1 MNTHELPMII
11 FTVLGQMSVG
21 AFVVLGLVQVFA
33 SRRFGAAAIDKVTDP
48 ALYAIGPALVL
59 GLGASM
65 LHMNDVMNTLNVFR
79 HLDSSWLSR
88 EIVFGLAFAGLG
100 FVFAAAQWFKWGT
113 ARLRQALAAVTAL
126 VGLGLVGSMSMIYYT
141 LVTVP
146 AWHSWAT
153 PVQFFT
159 TTFLLGTLAVG
170 AALTGAVVW
179 RRRRTT
185 AADATARTTADDVA
199 RAGDAVTASGAGEV
213 PVSELLTVCLKGIGV
228 GAVVLLGVEFLIIPL
243 FISSLATAGGAAA
256 QSAAVFSGAW
266 FIARLVLVF
275 AGAGLLAV
283 YLFRYAATHANPRT
297 LAILAG
303 SAFLLVLAGEF
314 IGRSLFYDSM
324 IRLGM

>member
-21 AFVVLGLVQVFA
+21 AFVVLGVVQVFA
-33 SRRFGAAAIDKVTDP
+33 ARKFGAAAVDKVTDP

-65 LHMNDVMNTLNVFR
+65 LHMNDVMNTLNVVR
-79 HLDSSWLSR
+79 HLGTSWLSA
-88 EIVFGLAFAGLG
+88 EIVFGVAFAGLG

-113 ARLRQALAAVTAL
+113 PLLRRVLAGLTAL
-126 VGLGLVGSMSMIYYT
+126 VGLGLVTAMSMIYYT

-159 TTFLLGTLAVG
+159 TAFLLGTVAVG
-170 AALTGAVVW
+170 AALTGAVMW
-179 RRRRTT
+179 RAHRGTT
-185 AADATARTTADDVA
+185 DGDPDSVGSAAQVPT
-199 RAGDAVTASGAGEV
+199 GD
-213 PVSELLTVCLKGIGV
+213 LLAACLKGLGIA
-228 GAVVLLGVEFLIIPL
+228 AVVLLGVEFLVIPMS
-243 FISSLATAGGAAA
+243 ISNLNAAGGVAAE
-256 QSAAVFSGAW
+256 SAAVFTGAW

-275 AGAGLLAV
+275 AGAGLLAALV
-283 YLFRYAATHANPRT
+283 LHYAKSRTRART
-297 LAILAG
+297 LAILT
-303 SAFLLVLAGEF
+303 STAFVLVLAGEL

-324 IRLGM
+324 IRIGM

>member
-21 AFVVLGLVQVFA
+21 AFVVLGVVQVFA
-33 SRRFGAAAIDKVTDP
+33 ARRFGAAAVDKVTDP

-79 HLDSSWLSR
+79 HLGSSWLSR
-88 EIVFGLAFAGLG
+88 EIVCGVVFAGLG
-100 FVFAAAQWFKWGT
+100 FVFAAAQYRKWGSV
-113 ARLRQALAAVTAL
+113 RLRQWLAALTAV
-126 VGLGLVGSMSMIYYT
+126 VGLGLVTSMSMIYYT

-146 AWHSWAT
+146 AWHTWAT

-170 AALTGAVVW
+170 AALTGAMMW
-179 RRRRTT
+179 RRHRAAIAPVTT
-185 AADATARTTADDVA
+185 DRHAPGVVADVA
-199 RAGDAVTASGAGEV
+199 QT
-213 PVSELLTVCLKGIGV
+213 SELLLVCLKGVGV
-228 GAVVLLGVEFLIIPL
+228 SAVALLGVEFLIIPL
-243 FISSLATAGGAAA
+243 SISSMSAAGGVAA
-256 QSAAVFSGAW
+256 QSAAVFTGGW

-275 AGAGLLAV
+275 AGAGLVAV
-283 YLFRYAATHANPRT
+283 NLFRYATTHANPRT
-297 LAILAG
+297 LAVLAG
-303 SAFLLVLAGEF
+303 SAFLLVLAGEL

-324 IRLGM
+324 LRIGM